1 MLVVPALALA
11 LFLLQA
17 ATADAVFH
25 VSQATPRPSEGG
37 PKHRNGD
44 NCGARPGPAGVQGF
58 IANTDSPFDPVA
70 DGYPANNP
78 TEAEGFTPK
87 DEGFAGVIHGTP
99 TGGGDQLNL
108 YCIDIFTI
116 TNIGV
121 GYGYGTWDAAS
132 VPNVGYVARLLNEY
146 YPATDEPAALTDLNQ
161 KAAAVQAAIWF
172 FSDRY
177 VLSTSS
183 PLHDTVV
190 DIVNRIRAGARWSS
204 PQRPASRSLRR
215 TRAVPPAAPSDH
227 SL

>member
-1 MLVVPALALA
+1 MPRLLVLALA

-25 VSQATPRPSEGG
+25 VRKPPLRPSRGQNTEMVITGLG
-37 PKHRNGD
+37 PGQ
-44 NCGARPGPAGVQGF
+44 PVQGF

-70 DGYPANNP
+70 DGYPADNP

-161 KAAAVQAAIWF
+161 KAAAVQAAITPELPVL
-172 FSDRY
+172 DR
-177 VLSTSS
+177 V
-183 PLHDTVV
+183 
-190 DIVNRIRAGARWSS
+190 
-204 PQRPASRSLRR
+204 RS
-215 TRAVPPAAPSDH
+215 
-227 SL
+227 